1 MAASLGYSSIEC
13 KLTSFRTTTEVFFSE
28 RGSKIFYGEVLWGGP
43 YRQPCD
49 WVYRSTDESKNRR
62 CRQAQSRPESLFN
75 GCLSTCRE
83 GSGRAMTRV
92 NDVLRHCTLLRPA
105 CCAVSYASTSIYSRD
120 RRSCGGRSNIRGLRV
135 VRHRG
140 GGRRDALYPL
150 GDHASDGEIGHVE

>member
-1 MAASLGYSSIEC
+1 
-13 KLTSFRTTTEVFFSE
+13 
-28 RGSKIFYGEVLWGGP
+28 
-43 YRQPCD
+43 
-49 WVYRSTDESKNRR
+49 
-62 CRQAQSRPESLFN
+62 
-75 GCLSTCRE
+75 
-83 GSGRAMTRV
+83 MTRV

-150 GDHASDGEIGHVE
+150 GDHASDGEIGHVEDFFIEDTDWSIRHLIVDTRNWWPGKMVLISPQSASEIDWTDRLVNIDVDRHSVKESPAYDSTTVDRALERHFYTYYAQVQPSDQL